1 MAAIGDADAVICAVG
16 ARTGFNP
23 KEFDEVDRK
32 VGPCRYRGVKFPY
45 SSIDA

>member
-32 VGPCRYRGVKFPY
+32 VSFAPPF
-45 SSIDA
+45 SSDGLKVARQ